1 MREKHVI
8 TNGFTEKQTKWKG
21 SVVAM
26 RLTGLLRHDT
36 ELLRLLASNKATV
49 CNLLGENG
57 AYKMPGEMA
66 RRSTRF
72 MAGIWVLSLALSGE
86 HGRPC
91 KTAFLLSS
99 SPSLQEAGGG
109 GRGGEEGPGWSI
121 FHKAPIVMLGLS
133 VSWNSARKRKQW
145 SILWRNVCIYPQISL
160 SKEYSLGLTRMWHF
174 WKGPKFCYFK
184 KAEVYFW
191 KKTL

>member
-109 GRGGEEGPGWSI
+109 GGERRRGRAWLKHISQSPHCDAGPVRQLEFSQ
-121 FHKAPIVMLGLS
+121 K
-133 VSWNSARKRKQW
+133 
-145 SILWRNVCIYPQISL
+145 
-160 SKEYSLGLTRMWHF
+160 
-174 WKGPKFCYFK
+174 
-184 KAEVYFW
+184 
-191 KKTL
+191 KKTVEYIVTKCVHLPPNQFVEGIFLRLDKNVAFLKGTEVLLF